1 VQKDPIQVP
10 CTRVRE
16 FCDLGDAE
24 DFGWGFT
31 VADFS
36 FEAWDRLLCFG
47 LGLAAS
53 VA

>member
-1 VQKDPIQVP
+1 VPKDPIQVP

-16 FCDLGDAE
+16 FCGLGEAE
-24 DFGWGFT
+24 DFAWGFT

-36 FEAWDRLLCFG
+36 FDCDRLLCFG

>member
-1 VQKDPIQVP
+1 VPKDPIQVP
-10 CTRVRE
+10 CTGVRE
-16 FCDLGDAE
+16 FCDWGDAE
-24 DFGWGFT
+24 GFAWGFT

-36 FEAWDRLLCFG
+36 FGVCDRLLCFG